1 MKKDFNPTGFVWY
14 TTNMAAVS
22 SFFFT
27 PIIGP
32 SKSQSSKYY
41 STANGN
47 HNGDDNEKG
56 EKQSV

>member
-14 TTNMAAVS
+14 TTNIV
-22 SFFFT
+22 FFT